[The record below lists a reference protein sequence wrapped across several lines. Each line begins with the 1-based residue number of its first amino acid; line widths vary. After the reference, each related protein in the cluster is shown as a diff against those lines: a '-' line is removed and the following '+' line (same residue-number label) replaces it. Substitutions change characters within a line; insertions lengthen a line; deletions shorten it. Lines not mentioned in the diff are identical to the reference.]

1 MTEEER
7 KFYAG
12 FSVMQDHL
20 TIEIQLNKLKDE
32 MIKQLIV
39 EHGKIVPKQ
48 NREELIT
55 KFEEALDALGYSR

>member
-12 FSVMQDHL
+12 FKTMQDHL
-20 TIEIQLNKLKDE
+20 TIDIQLNKIKDE
-32 MIKQLIV
+32 MTKQLIL

-48 NREELIT
+48 NKKQLIE
-55 KFEEALDALGYSR
+55 KFEEALDALGY